1 MYKTHQPHFWKLRCR
16 KSARRCGAKH
26 ISKSE
31 VQETA
36 GHGALLD
43 VQMPFR
49 VAGARDCAPDGR
61 RGTFEE
67 DLQRCISRGRRS
79 TKDMFMRDVRRSGC
93 WFHEKGCILE
103 YQILRWTTTR
113 LCTPIFTRLYTHE
126 NHDHDHGDH
135 HHHHHH
141 HHHQG
146 VSCNLQGCRSLAPA
160 RWRLPDRPRVVS
172 SAPRPRTSARPGA
185 VTWPLPAG
193 RAWHPDVRHDIGWCL
208 HFCFVRSSWRPDLI
222 PPWSACCFGHPHPS
236 RRPTRMSTGTSSLDW
251 RWPGAANGEPW
262 ARPLWS
268 VGGLVLL
275 LSALPACGSGHFRS
289 YVGVAVGFIGLR
301 GGPRWPGAAACTDI
315 VGMLASASARLLI
328 LGQPLARPS
337 AANGPQWP
345 LMEALLPVSALPP
358 RAGTA
363 GSCVLCRT
371 ARPVLSGRV
380 VGLPT
385 QQCGR
390 IWKTMPLVHLT
401 ERFQLPIAAQHQLD
415 LCSVCGG
422 LVASLFHGAHPRCRP
437 AARQTAAPAAVAGV
451 LASGP
456 YLNAV
461 FAERTLA
468 DVNWEWR
475 SGFEAAKSKG
485 KRKKQ
490 KTKNKNA
497 FCFRLCCLR
506 LCVWEGG
513 RAVNKFRD

>member
-49 VAGARDCAPDGR
+49 VAGARECAPDGR

-93 WFHEKGCILE
+93 WFHERGCILE

-113 LCTPIFTRLYTHE
+113 LCTPIFTRLYTHFFPRLYTHE
-126 NHDHDHGDH
+126 NHDHDHGD
-135 HHHHHH
+135 HHHH

-337 AANGPQWP
+337 AANGPQAIDGGPPARERSPAPRRDSRVLCPVPNCPAGALGARGWTSHAAMRPHLEDHAAGTLDGEVPAAYSGPAPARP
-345 LMEALLPVSALPP
+345 LLCVWRARGFPLSWGSSPLPP
-358 RAGTA
+358 RSSANCC
-363 GSCVLCRT
+363 SCCRGWGLSQ
-371 ARPVLSGRV
+371 RPL
-380 VGLPT
+380 L
-385 QQCGR
+385 
-390 IWKTMPLVHLT
+390 
-401 ERFQLPIAAQHQLD
+401 ER
-415 LCSVCGG
+415 SVCR
-422 LVASLFHGAHPRCRP
+422 AHPCRC
-437 AARQTAAPAAVAGV
+437 
-451 LASGP
+451 
-456 YLNAV
+456 
-461 FAERTLA
+461 
-468 DVNWEWR
+468 
-475 SGFEAAKSKG
+475 
-485 KRKKQ
+485 
-490 KTKNKNA
+490 
-497 FCFRLCCLR
+497 
-506 LCVWEGG
+506 
-513 RAVNKFRD
+513 